1 MKRFVIA
8 ATFAVLFGLG
18 TTSKADAQIVYGY
31 SVPLDGGVQTTRGF
45 SSPYSSVNTTSN
57 FSAFTGLGQTTT
69 TVRSPYG
76 TREYSTVYSG
86 LTGASRT
93 SSYSNVLGVANT
105 QTSGYNPFNGYRY
118 GSGFFQPNAF
128 SNPYEGL
135 SYGYARHR

>member
-18 TTSKADAQIVYGY
+18 TSSKADAQIVYGY

-69 TVRSPYG
+69 TIRSPYG
-76 TREYSTVYSG
+76 MRESTTTFSG
-86 LTGASRT
+86 LTGATRT
-93 SSYSNVLGVANT
+93 SSYSNFMGVANSE
-105 QTSGYNPFNGYRY
+105 TSGINPFNNLRY
-118 GSGFFQPNAF
+118 GSGVFQPNAF
-128 SNPYEGL
+128 SNPNAAFN
-135 SYGYARHR
+135 YGFVRHR